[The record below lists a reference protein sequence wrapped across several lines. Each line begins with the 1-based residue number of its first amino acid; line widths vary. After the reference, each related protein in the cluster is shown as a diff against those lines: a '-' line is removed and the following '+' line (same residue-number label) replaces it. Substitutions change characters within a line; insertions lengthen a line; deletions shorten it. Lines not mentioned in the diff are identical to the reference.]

1 MRYVCMRIYTHTCT
15 CTSSHGA
22 RAVRAVRFVA
32 QVSPIH
38 TCDLT
43 GAVQFVAQV
52 PATDIGYPRV
62 YGCQQAAFR
71 AGREVCIRISI
82 SIHDVD
88 K

>member
-1 MRYVCMRIYTHTCT
+1 M
-15 CTSSHGA
+15 
-22 RAVRAVRFVA
+22 A
-32 QVSPIH
+32 QASPIH
-38 TCDLT
+38 TCDVT

-52 PATDIGYPRV
+52 PATDIRHPRV